1 MRTLDAIERDLRA
14 AYDVQDPLVAQL
26 NEAVRG
32 AREGKPPLSASEY
45 DDLKHRVD
53 SARGRVQALINER
66 KRTRAANR
74 AGSTTEEIDK
84 AIELLKRSGFVVVH
98 GKAE

>member
-1 MRTLDAIERDLRA
+1 MRKLEVIERDLRV
-14 AYDVQDPLVAQL
+14 AYDVQDPLVTQL

-32 AREGKPPLSASEY
+32 VREGKPPLSAHDFEA
-45 DDLKHRVD
+45 LKARVD
-53 SARGRVQALINER
+53 EARAQVQTLLHER
-66 KRTRAANR
+66 KRTRAASR
-74 AGSTTEEIDK
+74 SGSTTEEIDK

>member
-1 MRTLDAIERDLRA
+1 MRTLEVIERDLRA

-26 NEAVRG
+26 NDAVRG
-32 AREGKPPLSASEY
+32 VREGQPPLSAEDY
-45 DDLKHRVD
+45 DHLKGRVD
-53 SARGRVQALINER
+53 SARSRVQALMNER
-66 KRTRAANR
+66 KRTRAALR